1 MNQDRSHIRYFLY
14 ARKSSE
20 DEDRQIQ
27 SIESQKTKLK
37 ELAQEYSLKIVKTYT
52 EAKSAKAPGVRDVFD
67 EMIGRIENGEAD
79 GILCW
84 QINRLSRNP
93 VDSGRISWLLQKN
106 IIKSI
111 QTYDREYL
119 PGDNVLIFSVDA
131 ATSNQ
136 YVIDL
141 SKNVKRGLET
151 KLTKGWLPN
160 LAPSGYL
167 NDQLEKTITRDIERF
182 NLVSKMWQL
191 MLTGAYTPPQI
202 LKIANEEWGYRTRKS
217 KKLGGKP
224 LSRSGI
230 YRIFTNIFYAGV
242 IEHKGV
248 QFQGKHEPMIT
259 LELV

>member
-1 MNQDRSHIRYFLY
+1 
-14 ARKSSE
+14 
-20 DEDRQIQ
+20 
-27 SIESQKTKLK
+27 
-37 ELAQEYSLKIVKTYT
+37 
-52 EAKSAKAPGVRDVFD
+52 
-67 EMIGRIENGEAD
+67 MIGRIEDGESD

-167 NDQLEKTITRDIERF
+167 NDQLEKTITKDTERF
-182 NLVSKMWQL
+182 NLVSKM
-191 MLTGAYTPPQI
+191 
-202 LKIANEEWGYRTRKS
+202 
-217 KKLGGKP
+217 
-224 LSRSGI
+224 
-230 YRIFTNIFYAGV
+230 
-242 IEHKGV
+242 
-248 QFQGKHEPMIT
+248 
-259 LELV
+259 